1 MKFLALLRGINVGG
15 NSLVKMADLKAA
27 LEKSGFE
34 NVSTFI
40 QSGNVL
46 FASEEKDTEKLASR
60 MEEVI
65 AKNFHITSRV
75 VIRSETHLTKVLKEV
90 PDEWKKENDLRCYLA
105 FVKEPTTAQQVA
117 EQITLKEGI
126 DSLKIGDGVVYM
138 TTVLSGITKSSF
150 SKLASKPLYKEI
162 TIRNYTT
169 MQKIAALMEK

>member
-1 MKFLALLRGINVGG
+1 MI
-15 NSLVKMADLKAA
+15 KMADLKGA
-27 LEKSGFE
+27 LLENGFLT
-34 NVSTFI
+34 VKTFI

-46 FASEEKDTEKLASR
+46 FASDEKDTEKLAAK

-65 AKNFHITSRV
+65 VKKFHIFSRI
-75 VIRSETHLTKVLKEV
+75 VIRSESQLIKVLENI

-117 EQITLKEGI
+117 EQITLREGI

-138 TTVLSGITKSSF
+138 TTLLSGITNSSF
-150 SKLASKPLYKEI
+150 SKFASKKIYKEI

-169 MQKIAALMEK
+169 MQKIATLMKE

>member
-1 MKFLALLRGINVGG
+1 MKYLALLRGINVGG
-15 NSLVKMADLKAA
+15 NSLIKMADLKVA
-27 LEKSGFE
+27 LLENGFL
-34 NVSTFI
+34 NVKTFI

-46 FASEEKDTEKLASR
+46 FESDEKDTEKLAAK

-65 AKNFHITSRV
+65 VKIFYITSRV
-75 VIRSETHLTKVLKEV
+75 VIRSESQLTKVLDNI

-105 FVKEPTTAQQVA
+105 FVKEPATAQQVA

-138 TTVLSGITKSSF
+138 TTLLAGITNSSF
-150 SKLASKPLYKEI
+150 SKLASKKIYKEI

-169 MQKIAALMEK
+169 MHKIATLMKE